1 MLLLVP
7 TRAEC
12 AALSLGLFPCMY
24 MCVVLV
30 IMIAV
35 YGLKGGREEEEAY
48 CRVLVVADG
57 CGGRKEKGAPRTTY

>member
-1 MLLLVP
+1 
-7 TRAEC
+7 
-12 AALSLGLFPCMY
+12 MY

-57 CGGRKEKGAPRTTY
+57 CGQKRKGGTTHHILIGNKAPRHHNGPRT